1 MFNSIT
7 IHQEKEWKQIVQ
19 KSLNYDFY
27 HTWDYHNMSSEGNP
41 ILFVYNEGDDFI
53 AFPLIKRNI
62 PNSLFFDM
70 TCVYGYTGP
79 ISNRKFETIS
89 DEMSENFKRD
99 LLQFL
104 KDHKIVSVF
113 SRLHPFFDQLS
124 LMKNFDGVYGN
135 GKVVLIDLLQTVE
148 NQRSRYK
155 GRLFGKI
162 VKLKKQGFY
171 IKESKSPEAIK
182 EFTAIYT
189 ENMNRVGANSS
200 YMFNEEYFQN
210 FLNSEEIQSKLIM
223 VYHDNLAV
231 CGAIVIFTKII
242 IQTHLLA
249 TRTSYMKFSPAK
261 LITDEITLIGRKLGM
276 HYLNLGGG
284 YGFKQDSLFE
294 FKELFSDLSLD
305 YKSWRHIADEATY
318 RKLILEAN
326 IDPDVDVDF
335 FPLYRYKNCSFP
347 SACTTDN
354 VHPLVSE
361 QILQKDIEASSGSF

>member
-27 HTWDYHNMSSEGNP
+27 HTWDYHNLSSEGNP

-124 LMKNFDGVYGN
+124 LMKNFDGIYDN
-135 GKVVLIDLLQTVE
+135 GKIVMIDLRESLDE
-148 NQRSRYK
+148 QRSRYK
-155 GRLFGKI
+155 RTHYKKI
-162 VKLKKQGFY
+162 LKLKQQGFY
-171 IKESKSPEAIK
+171 IKDTKSQDAIR
-182 EFTAIYT
+182 EFTDVYI
-189 ENMNRVGANSS
+189 ENMKQVGACKY
-200 YMFNEEYFQN
+200 YMFSEDYFHKL
-210 FLNSEEIQSKLIM
+210 LNSTDFQSKLIL
-223 VYHDNLAV
+223 VYHENIVA
-231 CGAIVIFTKII
+231 CGEIIIFTKKI
-242 IQTHLLA
+242 IQGHLLG
-249 TRTSYMKFSPAK
+249 TRTAYRRFSPAR
-261 LITDEITLIGRKLGM
+261 LLTDEITIIGRELGM

-335 FPLYRYKNCSFP
+335 FPLYRYKKCSFP

-361 QILQKDIEASSGSF
+361 QMLQKDIEASSGSF